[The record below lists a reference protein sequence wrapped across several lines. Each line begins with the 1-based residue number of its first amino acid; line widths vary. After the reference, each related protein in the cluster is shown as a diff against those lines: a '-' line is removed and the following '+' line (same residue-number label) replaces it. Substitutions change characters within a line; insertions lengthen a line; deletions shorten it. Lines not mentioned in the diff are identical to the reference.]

1 MKPTLADKYIG
12 YGEDRKGNLWELYQ
26 QSNNLYIGRIVGGR
40 LDDVLADKEKGNWF
54 VISKGVL
61 EVM

>member
-1 MKPTLADKYIG
+1 MRPTLADRYLG
-12 YGEDRKGNLWELYQ
+12 YGEDRVGNLWELYQ
-26 QSNNLYIGRIVGGR
+26 QSNNLYIGRIVGGN
-40 LDDVLADKEKGNWF
+40 LDNVLKDEEKENWF

>member
-1 MKPTLADKYIG
+1 MKPTIHDKYIG
-12 YGEDRKGNLWELYQ
+12 YGEDRMGNLWELYQ
-26 QSNNLYIGRIVGGR
+26 QSNNLYIGRIIDEE
-40 LDDVLADKEKGNWF
+40 LDNVLEDKDKGNWF

>member
-1 MKPTLADKYIG
+1 MKPTIYDKYIG

-26 QSNNLYIGRIVGGR
+26 QSNNLYIGRIISKK
-40 LDDVLADKEKGNWF
+40 LDNTFEDKEQENWF

>member
-1 MKPTLADKYIG
+1 MKPTLADRYLG
-12 YGEDRKGNLWELYQ
+12 YGEDRAGNLWELYQ
-26 QSNNLYIGRIVGGR
+26 QSNNLYIGRIVGGK
-40 LDDVLADKEKGNWF
+40 LDNVLNNQEKENWF